1 MTDSAADVM
10 TVADAVVY
18 RIARD
23 GIDTVFGLTGGG
35 IMYLIDALARSPSVR
50 LQPVHHEEFAGVAA
64 DGYARSGK
72 PYGVAFATTGPGAA
86 HLFAAIAAAWHDSS
100 PVLFVVGQVKSA
112 DSSHL
117 RGISIRQ
124 YGTFEFDTT
133 AAFAPICKSV
143 EVVARGDDIH
153 DILDRVIHLCRSG
166 RPGPVV
172 VELPLDVQGALVPA
186 IEPAANV
193 AAIPHAESFDAEMA
207 LDSELG
213 AALQRA
219 LNRATRPLVLVG
231 VGVVRAG
238 LGEQLAQLMTAHG
251 VPYVV
256 TQFARGAG
264 RLEDG
269 LFLGSP
275 GIKANR
281 SANIAITECDALI
294 AIGTSLHQQVTGWD
308 AEAFRS
314 LPSWK
319 IWCEPDADVLR
330 ARHALV
336 NEAFN
341 LPAESV
347 IMALA
352 AALKEVD
359 VSEVNS
365 WNNWR
370 ERCRVLRERALLH
383 YPDHVPVPGRMCLY
397 RAVSTMSQFA
407 SAFSAAVT
415 DAGVTWYVL
424 AQHYFPVAGSH
435 YVSSG
440 SFGAMGM
447 ALPMAVGAAC
457 ATGSRVLAF
466 TGDGSLMTS
475 LSEMATL
482 RECGLPVVLIVNS
495 NDGYLSIKTTHN
507 RYFEGRRIGTD
518 ATNGVFI
525 PPIRDL
531 AAVFNL
537 PFRRASS
544 EEELIRVLEEVTDD
558 LWEGPVVVELMT
570 FVDQSIEPIVQS
582 KRGADGS
589 FVSATLA
596 DMSPPWSD
604 DHDR

>member
-1 MTDSAADVM
+1 MTDASPGFV
-10 TVADAVVY
+10 TVADAVVS

-35 IMYLIDALARSPSVR
+35 IMYLIDALARSPDAR

-86 HLFAAIAAAWHDSS
+86 HLFAAVAAAWQDSS

-112 DSSHL
+112 DSRHL

-124 YGTFEFDTT
+124 NGTFEFDTT

-143 EVVARGDDIH
+143 AVVARGDDIH
-153 DILDRVIHLCRSG
+153 DIVDRAILLCRSG

-172 VELPLDVQGALVPA
+172 VEIPLDVQGALVPA
-186 IEPAANV
+186 TEPAAS
-193 AAIPHAESFDAEMA
+193 ATAIPHEESFVAEMA
-207 LDSELG
+207 LGSELN

-219 LNRATRPLVLVG
+219 LNRAARPLVLVG

-238 LGEQLAQLMTAHG
+238 LDGQLAQLLAAYG

-308 AEAFRS
+308 TEAFSS

-319 IWCEPDADVLR
+319 IWCEPDAEVLQT
-330 ARHALV
+330 RHSLV
-336 NEAFN
+336 DQAFN
-341 LPAESV
+341 LPAESAIV
-347 IMALA
+347 ALA
-352 AALKEVD
+352 TALKEVE
-359 VSEVNS
+359 VSEGGR
-365 WNNWR
+365 WDEWR
-370 ERCRVLRERALLH
+370 ERCAVLRDRALLH
-383 YPDHVPVPGRMCLY
+383 YPDHVPVTGRMCLY

-407 SAFSAAVT
+407 GAFSAAVT

-424 AQHYFPVAGSH
+424 AQHYFPAAGSH

-440 SFGAMGM
+440 SFGAMGT
-447 ALPMAVGAAC
+447 ALPMAIGAAC
-457 ATGSRVLAF
+457 ATRGRVLAF

-495 NDGYLSIKTTHN
+495 NDGYLSIKTTHD
-507 RYFEGRRIGTD
+507 RYFQGRRIGTD

-537 PFRRASS
+537 PFRRAST
-544 EEELIRVLEEVTDD
+544 EDELTTVLQEVTDD
-558 LWEGPVVVELMT
+558 RWEGPVVVELMT

-582 KRGADGS
+582 KRGSDGS

-596 DMSPPWSD
+596 DMSPPWRD